1 MGKDKETLGR
11 IIELLWTQTQACLLR
26 RKCKI
31 TKCSEELGA
40 HNVSLANTWTLESIT
55 WGIQQT
61 PETVPTDSWGIVQA
75 AFILG
80 ACRTHMDSEWHS
92 AEFFVCSTKVH
103 RLYQSTFKICCHSEP
118 LVSIGYMLCY
128 TLLLIHRIFSVAE
141 RY

>member
-1 MGKDKETLGR
+1 MGKDKETLAR
-11 IIELLWTQTQACLLR
+11 IIELLWTQTQACLLWR
-26 RKCKI
+26 NCKI
-31 TKCSEELGA
+31 TKCSEDLGA

-61 PETVPTDSWGIVQA
+61 PETVPVA

-80 ACRTHMDSEWHS
+80 ACRTCMDSEWHS
-92 AEFFVCSTKVH
+92 AEFFACSTKVH
-103 RLYQSTFKICCHSEP
+103 CIYQSTLKICCHSEP
-118 LVSIGYMLCY
+118 LVSIGYILWY